1 LPQDYVYHQI
11 DEQGHPVLDLG
22 HIVHSLNRLDSGD
35 PEKILLMSRDAHTM
49 IIVTFEDIK
58 RCLEAAWVEFCELA
72 NTNPSIQEL
81 AHPLGPG
88 HEHQMPPRLVP
99 PHVLAQLGGGLG
111 VGGGVVGGGGF
122 DQQQQQA
129 MMMMMMRGGGG
140 GGGGRNPS

>member
-1 LPQDYVYHQI
+1 
-11 DEQGHPVLDLG
+11 
-22 HIVHSLNRLDSGD
+22 
-35 PEKILLMSRDAHTM
+35 M

-81 AHPLGPG
+81 SHPLRPG
-88 HEHQMPPRLVP
+88 HERQMPSSLVP
-99 PHVLAQLGGGLG
+99 PHVLAQLGGGGGGGGGVG
-111 VGGGVVGGGGF
+111 VGGGGGGF

-140 GGGGRNPS
+140 GGGGLYAPS